1 MDVVSPGLN
10 GHVPAPDP
18 DGAFHSD
25 TLVQHLADLL
35 EVTLGASTEDLQ
47 RPGSLLSSTERSD
60 TARRCTRFAS
70 ESMVAIY
77 VQKNLADIQQVNGDG
92 DPTGER
98 SSPAKQHRF

>member
-10 GHVPAPDP
+10 GHVPSPDP

-25 TLVQHLADLL
+25 TLVQHLADLV
-35 EVTLGASTEDLQ
+35 EVTLGASTDDLE

-60 TARRCTRFAS
+60 TVRRCTRFAS

-77 VQKNLADIQQVNGDG
+77 VQKSLTDIQQFNGDG
-92 DPTGER
+92 DRTGER
-98 SSPAKQHRF
+98 FCPAKQHDV